1 MSLGNARVK
10 PTATTNTDLFTAT
23 SDVVVSSIVIC
34 NIGIVATTFRVAIR
48 PLGATISDSYYIYYD
63 LPIDAN
69 DTFIFTGGITL
80 KNTDVI
86 SVYSGNNGLSFNL
99 FYTT

>member
-1 MSLGNARVK
+1 MSLGNARLM
-10 PTATTNTDLFTAT
+10 PSATTLSDLFTAT
-23 SDVVVSSIVIC
+23 TDIVVSSIVIC
-34 NIGIVATTFRVAIR
+34 NTGIVSTTFRVAIR
-48 PLGATISDSYYIYYD
+48 PLGATISDSHYIYYD

-86 SVYSGNNGLSFNL
+86 SVYSGNDSLSFNI

>member
-1 MSLGNARVK
+1 MLGNARLK
-10 PTATTNTDLFTAT
+10 PIATTLSTLYTATQDT
-23 SDVVVSSIVIC
+23 VVSSIVIC
-34 NIGIVATTFRVAIR
+34 NIGGTATTFRIAVR
-48 PLGATISDSYYIYYD
+48 PLGASIDDSHYIYYD

-69 DTFIFTGGITL
+69 DTFIFTGGIAL

-86 SVYSGNNGLSFNL
+86 SVYSGNANLSYNL